1 MLTVGHVWVKQVS
14 GAVVVMRFS
23 IRAPVGFTERRRRMG
38 SEHGDPEETKTHI
51 K

>member
-14 GAVVVMRFS
+14 GAIVVMRLS
-23 IRAPVGFTERRRRMG
+23 IWAPVGFAESWMRREQG
-38 SEHGDPEETKTHI
+38 ESGDTKEDI